1 MNDDGFD
8 PDENLHTLPIDNTAD
23 NYSER
28 VEPAFPDV
36 YHFVSD
42 FLVTLYPVV
51 GHRAKDV
58 NWNGRWWK
66 YPHAVVRLEAL
77 WQRFEQLRRDEPATF
92 LETFLRV
99 HADYHMAHLMADGG
113 VFSDTKRQDFTANP
127 LASYSPEGPT

>member
-1 MNDDGFD
+1 MNDDSFD
-8 PDENLHTLPIDNTAD
+8 PDADFNDLPIEEGTENQM
-23 NYSER
+23 EL

-36 YHFVSD
+36 YHFVSE
-42 FLVTLYPVV
+42 FLVSLYPVTT
-51 GHRAKDV
+51 HRAKDV

-113 VFSDTKRQDFTANP
+113 VFSDTKRQDFEASP
-127 LASYSPEGPT
+127 LASYSPEGTK